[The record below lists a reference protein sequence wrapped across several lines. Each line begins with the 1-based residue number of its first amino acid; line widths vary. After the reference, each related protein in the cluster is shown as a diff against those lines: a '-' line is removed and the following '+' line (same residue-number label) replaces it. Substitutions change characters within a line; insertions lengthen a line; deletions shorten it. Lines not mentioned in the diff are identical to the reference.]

1 MANRSAERGPTP
13 GSLLSAAI
21 SSTIGC
27 GREGKRSVGASSVG
41 ARERLHQTR
50 NAQAGSE
57 FAHFTVRDFFGLS
70 QRLIDSGED
79 QVFEHRNVAGIGGL
93 RIDLDGGHGAVAAS
107 HDFYRA
113 ATATGFDGAGS
124 QLGLDFLHL

>member
-1 MANRSAERGPTP
+1 MMSTARSTTQTMLASRRG
-13 GSLLSAAI
+13 SD
-21 SSTIGC
+21 
-27 GREGKRSVGASSVG
+27 
-41 ARERLHQTR
+41 QTR
-50 NAQAGSE
+50 DAQAGSE
-57 FAHFTVRDFFGLS
+57 FAHLTVGDFFGLS
-70 QRLIDSGED
+70 QRLVDGGED

-124 QLGLDFLHL
+124 QLGLDLRPRLLQAGGFL